1 MRIQQ
6 ERYGD
11 VIVVKPHGAL
21 VGADADQ
28 LRVQLTQA
36 AEDGSGVVLDVSA
49 ASFVDSRGLEV
60 LVDAGEQLIRG
71 GGTLKL
77 ARASPTLLEV
87 LELCELASMFERF
100 DDVNAAVGSFA

>member
-1 MRIQQ
+1 M
-6 ERYGD
+6 
-11 VIVVKPHGAL
+11 
-21 VGADADQ
+21 GADADQ